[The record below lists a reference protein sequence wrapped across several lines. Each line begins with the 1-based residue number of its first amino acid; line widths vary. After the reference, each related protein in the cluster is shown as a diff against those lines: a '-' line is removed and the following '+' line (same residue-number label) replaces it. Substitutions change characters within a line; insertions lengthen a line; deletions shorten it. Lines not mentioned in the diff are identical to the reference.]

1 MVHVARFV
9 SCCERRVWTVLMH
22 PTRKESMAKRAKDR
36 QLPTFADEEERNA
49 HQDLARKQVYPRR
62 EQHLAEALS
71 RLMSKRGYA
80 QVQTAACSDEAWK
93 KAAGADLAQDTRP
106 GQIRRGVL
114 EVIVRHPAVVQELTF
129 VKAQLVK
136 KLSQLI
142 PEQKIRDLKFRVGAV
157 G

>member
-1 MVHVARFV
+1 
-9 SCCERRVWTVLMH
+9 
-22 PTRKESMAKRAKDR
+22 MAKRAVKPEPRKFDNE
-36 QLPTFADEEERNA
+36 DERNL
-49 HQDLARKQVYPRR
+49 HQDLLHKQVFPRK

-71 RLMSKRGYA
+71 RLMTKRGYA
-80 QVQTAACSDEAWK
+80 QVQTAACSAEAWR
-93 KAAGADLAQDTRP
+93 KAAGAELAQETQP
-106 GQIRRGVL
+106 GQIKRGVL

-157 G
+157 R